1 MPDPTPSHDASHSP
15 DDGPDAGRSSC
26 QNDSSTATS
35 SGIGESSIESGD
47 VEVFTLTPAVIRS
60 WLKTA
65 VRSTLIVL
73 IGYYTLCTILLVSYR
88 WVDPP
93 TTGVQIQRAVS
104 AWWAGEAYERS
115 YRPVS
120 LADIDDDLELAVV
133 SAEDTRFFQHTGID
147 LKAIGEAIEDNRER
161 GRLHRG
167 GSTITQQLA
176 KNLFQTTHSS
186 LIRKG
191 LEVPLTYLTEL
202 FLPKERILELYLN
215 VIEWGPG
222 IFGAEAAAQHHYG
235 QSVSSLSRWHAA
247 ALAACIPNPHVRIP
261 SRMTHYTRTI
271 LGRMRQVE
279 RFETYF

>member
-1 MPDPTPSHDASHSP
+1 MSEP
-15 DDGPDAGRSSC
+15 G
-26 QNDSSTATS
+26 
-35 SGIGESSIESGD
+35 IESGD
-47 VEVFTLTPAVIRS
+47 VEVFTLTPALMCS
-60 WLKTA
+60 WLNTA
-65 VRSTLIVL
+65 VRGTLIVL
-73 IGYYTLCTILLVSYR
+73 IGYYTLCTLLLVSYR

-104 AWWAGEAYERS
+104 AWWTGDAFERS

-147 LKAIGEAIEDNRER
+147 WKAIGEAIEDNRER
-161 GRLHRG
+161 GRLYRG

-191 LEVPLTYLTEL
+191 LEVPLTFLTEL
-202 FLPKERILELYLN
+202 VLSKERILELYLN

-222 IFGAEAAAQHHYG
+222 VFGAEAAAQHHYG
-235 QSVSSLSRWHAA
+235 RAAASMTRWHAA
-247 ALAACIPNPHVRIP
+247 ALAACIPNPHVRTP

-279 RFETYF
+279 RFEAYF